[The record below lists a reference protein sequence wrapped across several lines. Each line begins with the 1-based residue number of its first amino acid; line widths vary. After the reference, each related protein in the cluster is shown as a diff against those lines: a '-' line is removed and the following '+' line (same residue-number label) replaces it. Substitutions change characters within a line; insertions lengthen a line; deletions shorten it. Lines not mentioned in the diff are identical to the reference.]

1 MKKII
6 TLLVSS
12 VVVICGVIGAGA
24 FTKGNIKEVNV
35 YKIKPETVKD
45 TVICSGKIQYKETYE
60 ISPKTAG
67 VIKEI
72 FVSKGQY
79 VNQGDKL
86 FSMETDLSSLSS
98 DVAEKITKTINNN
111 IITVTATENGTIFS
125 ISVDEGDTV
134 VTTQPAITI
143 ANSND
148 LCVNMPVS
156 ESKISS
162 IKTGQYVEITGSGFN
177 KAYTGKID
185 NIDNVAKQVVT
196 TTGKETAVDV
206 MVHINNPDENIKQG
220 YTAKCTITTNTKN
233 NSYIV
238 PYDAITLNG
247 NRKGYVYVFSNGNA
261 IEKLVNVGNEY
272 ENGVE
277 VISGLKENELIITN
291 VDGINDNQ
299 PVTVS
304 KVLVNTNG

>member
-6 TLLVSS
+6 TLLVSA
-12 VVVICGVIGAGA
+12 VVVICGVIGAGT

-206 MVHINNPDENIKQG
+206 MVHINNPDNNIKQG

-277 VISGLKENELIITN
+277 VISGLKENDLIITN

>member
-6 TLLVSS
+6 TLLVSA

-162 IKTGQYVEITGSGFN
+162 IKT
-177 KAYTGKID
+177 
-185 NIDNVAKQVVT
+185 
-196 TTGKETAVDV
+196 
-206 MVHINNPDENIKQG
+206 
-220 YTAKCTITTNTKN
+220 
-233 NSYIV
+233 
-238 PYDAITLNG
+238 
-247 NRKGYVYVFSNGNA
+247 
-261 IEKLVNVGNEY
+261 
-272 ENGVE
+272 
-277 VISGLKENELIITN
+277 ITN
-291 VDGINDNQ
+291 
-299 PVTVS
+299 
-304 KVLVNTNG
+304 

>member
-6 TLLVSS
+6 TLLVSA

-206 MVHINNPDENIKQG
+206 MVHINNPDNNIKQG

-277 VISGLKENELIITN
+277 VISGLKENDLIITN